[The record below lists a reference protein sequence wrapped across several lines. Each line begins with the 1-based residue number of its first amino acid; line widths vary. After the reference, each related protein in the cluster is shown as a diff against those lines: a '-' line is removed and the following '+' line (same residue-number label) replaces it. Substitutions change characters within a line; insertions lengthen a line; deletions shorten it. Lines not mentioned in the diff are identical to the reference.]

1 MQDRSFNDAT
11 NELPLMG
18 IAPVLPFYDLN
29 LAGAQAV
36 PSPDQIAHAPSP
48 PEINHPTFTGPDMHI
63 PPLAPYDLTGPAIDL
78 HTAFTSDPAPEP
90 YDHPYG
96 LDMYPPQA
104 QASDPFLVDPLL
116 DDRAD
121 NMDVKRA
128 MTEPDPLLPD
138 LQHPDLT
145 PQARM
150 LQRPGDL
157 DPSALQTMHMSAT
170 YQQLNDKTYPAVFM
184 DQGGTN
190 NSRSRHM
197 DLLMRGLD
205 AEAGSI

>member
-1 MQDRSFNDAT
+1 MQDRSFHNAT

-18 IAPVLPFYDLN
+18 ISPDLPFYDLN

-36 PSPDQIAHAPSP
+36 PAPGQIAHAPAP
-48 PEINHPTFTGPDMHI
+48 PEVNPPTFTGPDMHI
-63 PPLAPYDLTGPAIDL
+63 PSLAPYDLSGPGIDL
-78 HTAFTSDPAPEP
+78 HPAFIPDPTHEP
-90 YDHPYG
+90 YNHPYG
-96 LDMYPPQA
+96 LDIYPQ
-104 QASDPFLVDPLL
+104 QASDPFLADPLL
-116 DDRAD
+116 ANRAD
-121 NMDVKRA
+121 TVDVKRA

-145 PQARM
+145 PQTRM

-157 DPSALQTMHMSAT
+157 DPSALQTLHLSAT
-170 YQQLNDKTYPAVFM
+170 YQQLEDKTYPAVFM
-184 DQGGTN
+184 DQGGVN

-205 AEAGSI
+205 VEEGSI